1 MTAVLRHVPVLI
13 WFGLLR
19 PLCHTTA
26 TSAAAGPVFL
36 GFDFPVKTGYRA
48 SYVHIVIRIAFD
60 RRLPLYARKTQT
72 QCLRHQPMAY
82 TPITRAV

>member
-1 MTAVLRHVPVLI
+1 MYQSLS
-13 WFGLLR
+13 GLDYYDR
-19 PLCHTTA
+19 SA
-26 TSAAAGPVFL
+26 TRQPHQPQLAQSFL